1 MNSLCIQAG
10 GKSTRMGV
18 DKGLVKFC
26 GKPMLQ
32 NVLDR
37 VSLLAEDKFIITEK
51 IDDYQ
56 KFGLPIFQDI
66 FPDYGAL
73 AGLHTGLR
81 NAKHEFVY
89 MVACDMPFADKNL
102 FVYMRNI
109 MEVSQVDV
117 VIPLTRHGHEPMH
130 AVYRKSTCLPAVE
143 NAIQNQ
149 KKRLIS
155 WFDLVKVVAVGEK
168 ILRDFDADLNA
179 FLNINTPE
187 ELMIAEEKC
196 S

>member
-10 GKSTRMGV
+10 GKSSRMGV
-18 DKGLVKFC
+18 DKGLIQFC

-37 VSLLAEDKFIITEK
+37 LNPLAEDIFIITEK

-66 FPDYGAL
+66 YKNYGAL
-73 AGLHTGLR
+73 AGLHSGLI
-81 NAKHEFVY
+81 NAKNDIVY
-89 MVACDMPFADKNL
+89 MIACDMPFADEIL
-102 FVYMRNI
+102 FVYMRKI
-109 MEVSQVDV
+109 LEVSEVDV
-117 VIPLTRHGHEPMH
+117 VIPLTEHGHEPMH
-130 AVYRKSTCLPAVE
+130 AVYRKKNCLPAIE

-155 WFDLVKVVAVGEK
+155 WFDQVRVIAVGEK
-168 ILRDFDADLNA
+168 ILRVLIRNLTHFS
-179 FLNINTPE
+179 I
-187 ELMIAEEKC
+187 
-196 S
+196 